1 MNNRPSFFAVE
12 STLAQLS
19 TPNRCLIDVDPTL
32 GERGKINHDHPSTLP
47 TLCRRWFNVCLLT
60 GLMDTLDFNKRD
72 INIFISETWQ
82 KYAGDCSKLQD
93 VFFVRIAM

>member
-1 MNNRPSFFAVE
+1 MHMSQPALVIFVIEKCMLVLTITFLEQFGTYN
-12 STLAQLS
+12 
-19 TPNRCLIDVDPTL
+19 CL
-32 GERGKINHDHPSTLP
+32 NHDHPSTLP

-93 VFFVRIAM
+93 GFNGKK